1 VASFDK
7 AIPPGQEG
15 KVTLKVNTSK
25 RKGVFAKSATVISND
40 PKTPRTSITLRC
52 NVKQYMSIT
61 PHNRINIIGFEGDK
75 ITQEVTITSLE
86 EHPFEITDITS
97 TLDDKIKYKLK
108 TGKKGRE
115 YTIKVTNRSTQEG
128 SFNGNM
134 VVKTDSK
141 KKPHIVL
148 TVSGKLRKEVA
159 VRPATL
165 TFGTVDTAKDNSDV
179 KRAARKVQL
188 IDVRKK
194 GFTIKK
200 VKPSSSWIK
209 TEVEIKNENKLYVL
223 HVTLDRDELPKGK
236 FEETIEIYTS
246 YKRKPLIVKVR
257 GNVVQSG

>member
-25 RKGVFAKSATVISND
+25 RKGVFSKSAAVISND
-40 PKTPRTSITLRC
+40 PKTPKTNITLRC

-61 PHNRINIIGFEGDK
+61 PHNRINILGFEGDK
-75 ITQEVTITSLE
+75 ITKEVTITSFE

-115 YTIKVTNRSTQEG
+115 YTLKVNNRSTQAG
-128 SFNGNM
+128 SFNGNI

-148 TVSGKLRKEVA
+148 KVNGKLRKEVA

-165 TFGTVDTAKDNSDV
+165 TFGTVDTAKDNADA
-179 KRAARKVQL
+179 KGAARKIQL
-188 IDVRKK
+188 KDARKK

-209 TEVEIKNENKLYVL
+209 ADIEIKKENKHYIIN
-223 HVTLDRDELPKGK
+223 VTLDRNELPKGK

-246 YKRKPLIVKVR
+246 YKKKPMVVKVK
-257 GNVVQSG
+257 GNAV